1 MELNPQIIKKN
12 GESEFVILP
21 YNDYLK
27 IKQIIEDY
35 EDIVDLRKAKSDTI
49 NEPSIPFEQVLKK
62 IQK

>member
-1 MELNPQIIKKN
+1 MNLNPQIIKKN

-35 EDIVDLRKAKSDTI
+35 KDIVDLRKAKSDTI
-49 NEPSIPFEQVLKK
+49 HEPSIPFEQVLKK
-62 IQK
+62 FKK